1 MDRPDSP
8 DCPGCPLQARREFL
22 RDVGA
27 LLASAVVAPLPIR
40 FGRALAATGDERT
53 YPIPDTDGA
62 TIDRENEVIVV
73 RYEQKAYAFNLSCP
87 HQHTALRWHPEDV
100 QFQCPKHHSRYRPDG
115 VFISGRATRGMDRFA
130 LRRDGGNLVV
140 DLDQLFRQDRDPAAW
155 GAAVV
160 PL

>member
-1 MDRPDSP
+1 MDRNDSL
-8 DCPGCPLQARREFL
+8 DCSDCPLQARREFL
-22 RDVGA
+22 RDVGVM
-27 LLASAVVAPLPIR
+27 LASAMVAPLPIR
-40 FGRALAATGDERT
+40 FGHALAATGDERT
-53 YPIPDTDGA
+53 YPIPVTDGA

-73 RYEQKAYAFNLSCP
+73 RFEQKAYAFNLSCP

-130 LRRDGGNLVV
+130 LRREGGNLVV
-140 DLDQLFRQDRDPAAW
+140 DLDQLFRQDRDAAAW

-160 PL
+160 SL